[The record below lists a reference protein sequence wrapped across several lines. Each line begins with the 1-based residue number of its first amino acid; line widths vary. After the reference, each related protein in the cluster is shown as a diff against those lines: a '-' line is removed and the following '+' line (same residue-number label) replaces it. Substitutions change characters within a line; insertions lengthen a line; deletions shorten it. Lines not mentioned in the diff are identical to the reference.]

1 MKTLA
6 RAVAAA
12 ALAASLLS
20 AVASATEVEAR
31 AGYFIPSSRDVRAAY
46 RNGVAFGAEI
56 SVPLLNALSVW
67 GGLDIFR
74 KAGRLT
80 YTEEPT
86 TLRVMPVFLGLKLG
100 SVRRSRAVRPYAA
113 AAAGYFSYKETN
125 VIGTASG
132 GRLGLVAQA
141 GLLVRLKGR
150 VSLDF
155 QARYTL
161 VKAAGEGADT
171 VATELGGFQGGLGIA
186 VGF

>member
-1 MKTLA
+1 MKALL
-6 RAVAAA
+6 RAVVAA
-12 ALAASLLS
+12 ALAASLFAAAAS
-20 AVASATEVEAR
+20 AVEVEAR
-31 AGYFIPSSRDVRAAY
+31 AGYFIPSSRDVRAVY
-46 RNGVAFGAEI
+46 PNGVPFGADI
-56 SVPLLNALSVW
+56 SVPLLDVISVW
-67 GGLDIFR
+67 GGIDIFR
-74 KAGRLT
+74 KTGKLT

-86 TLRVMPVFLGLKLG
+86 MLRVMPVFLGLKLG

-132 GRLGLVAQA
+132 RRLGLVAQA

-155 QARYTL
+155 HARYTM
-161 VKAAGEGADT
+161 VKAAGQGADA